1 MLYYQTPQPLCRTKI
16 MPQYFIYGQK
26 EIDFLSRKDKRL
38 AVAIERIGPIQREV
52 RPDLFDALMHSI
64 VGQQIATK
72 AQQTVWAR
80 LVLALGEVT
89 PETIDGAETAT
100 LQGVGLSF
108 RKVAYMKAA
117 ARKVLLGEL
126 DVEALRLMDD
136 ASLCA
141 TLCALDGVGVWTAEM
156 LMLFSLQRP
165 DVLSFGDLA
174 ILRGLR
180 MLYRHRE
187 VSRDRF
193 EIYRRRYSPYGSAAS
208 LYLWAIAGGALPDL
222 SDPAASRR

>member
-1 MLYYQTPQPLCRTKI
+1 

-38 AVAIERIGPIQREV
+38 AATMERIGPIQREV
-52 RPDLFDALMHSI
+52 RPDLFDALMHAI

-108 RKVAYMKAA
+108 RKVGYMKAA
-117 ARKVLLGEL
+117 ARKVLQGEL
-126 DVEALRLMDD
+126 DVEALRIMDD
-136 ASLCA
+136 ASLCT

-180 MLYRHRE
+180 MLHRHRE

-193 EIYRRRYSPYGSAAS
+193 ETYRRRYSPYGSAAS

>member
-1 MLYYQTPQPLCRTKI
+1 

-38 AVAIERIGPIQREV
+38 ASAMERIGPIQREV

-72 AQQTVWAR
+72 AQQTVWVR

-89 PETIDGAETAT
+89 PETIEGAETAT

-208 LYLWAIAGGALPDL
+208 LYRWAIAGGALPDL

>member
-1 MLYYQTPQPLCRTKI
+1 

-26 EIDFLSRKDKRL
+26 EIDFLSRKDKHL
-38 AVAIERIGPIQREV
+38 AAAIERIGPIQREV
-52 RPDLFDALMHSI
+52 RPELFDALMHSI

-100 LQGVGLSF
+100 LQAVGLSF
-108 RKVAYMKAA
+108 RKVGYMKAA

-136 ASLCA
+136 AGLCT

-180 MLYRHRE
+180 MLHRHRE

-193 EIYRRRYSPYGSAAS
+193 ETYRRRYSPYGSAAS

-222 SDPAASRR
+222 SDPAASRRRER

>member
-1 MLYYQTPQPLCRTKI
+1 

-26 EIDFLSRKDKRL
+26 EIGFLSRKDKRL

-89 PETIDGAETAT
+89 PETIEGAETAT

-180 MLYRHRE
+180 MLHRHRE

-193 EIYRRRYSPYGSAAS
+193 ETYRRRYSPYGSAAS

>member
-1 MLYYQTPQPLCRTKI
+1 
-16 MPQYFIYGQK
+16 MPQYFLYGQK
-26 EIDFLSRKDKRL
+26 EIDILSRKDKRL
-38 AVAIERIGPIQREV
+38 AAAMERIGPIQREV
-52 RPDLFDALMHSI
+52 RPDLFDALMHAI

-72 AQQTVWAR
+72 AQQTVWGR

-89 PETIDGAETAT
+89 PETIDGAGTAT

-108 RKVAYMKAA
+108 RKVGYMKAA
-117 ARKVLLGEL
+117 ARKVQLGEL

-180 MLYRHRE
+180 MLHRHRE
-187 VSRDRF
+187 VSRARF

-222 SDPAASRR
+222 SDPAVSRR

>member
-1 MLYYQTPQPLCRTKI
+1 

-38 AVAIERIGPIQREV
+38 AAAMERIGPIQREV
-52 RPDLFDALMHSI
+52 RPDLFDALMHAI

-187 VSRDRF
+187 VSRARF
-193 EIYRRRYSPYGSAAS
+193 EAYRRRYSPYGSAAS

>member
-26 EIDFLSRKDKRL
+26 EIDVLSRKDKRL
-38 AVAIERIGPIQREV
+38 ASAMERIGPIQREV

-89 PETIDGAETAT
+89 PETIEGAETAT

>member
-1 MLYYQTPQPLCRTKI
+1 MFRYINLVQDVM
-16 MPQYFIYGQK
+16 MPQYFLYGQK

>member
-1 MLYYQTPQPLCRTKI
+1 

-38 AVAIERIGPIQREV
+38 AAAMERIGPIQREV
-52 RPDLFDALMHSI
+52 RPDLFDALMHAI

-108 RKVAYMKAA
+108 RKVGYMKAA

-180 MLYRHRE
+180 MLHRHRE

>member
-1 MLYYQTPQPLCRTKI
+1 MLKYRNLVQDEI

-26 EIDFLSRKDKRL
+26 ETDFLSRKDKRL
-38 AVAIERIGPIQREV
+38 AAAIERIGPIQREV

-80 LVLALGEVT
+80 LELALGEVT

-180 MLYRHRE
+180 MLHRHRE
-187 VSRDRF
+187 VSRGRF

-208 LYLWAIAGGALPDL
+208 LYLWAIAGGALPDF

>member
-1 MLYYQTPQPLCRTKI
+1 

-38 AVAIERIGPIQREV
+38 ASAMERIGPIQREV

-180 MLYRHRE
+180 MLHRHRE
-187 VSRDRF
+187 VSRGRF

-208 LYLWAIAGGALPDL
+208 LYLWAIAGGALPDF

>member
-1 MLYYQTPQPLCRTKI
+1 ML
-16 MPQYFIYGQK
+16 QYFIYGQK

-38 AVAIERIGPIQREV
+38 AAAIERIGPIQREV
-52 RPDLFDALMHSI
+52 RPDLFDALMHAI
-64 VGQQIATK
+64 VGQQIATR

-108 RKVAYMKAA
+108 RKVSYMKAA

-180 MLYRHRE
+180 MLHRHRA

-193 EIYRRRYSPYGSAAS
+193 ETYRRRYSPYASVAS
-208 LYLWAIAGGALPDL
+208 LYLWAIAGGALPDF
-222 SDPAASRR
+222 SDPAAPRRG

>member
-1 MLYYQTPQPLCRTKI
+1 MFRYINLVQDVM
-16 MPQYFIYGQK
+16 MPQYFLYGQK

-89 PETIDGAETAT
+89 PETIEGAETAT